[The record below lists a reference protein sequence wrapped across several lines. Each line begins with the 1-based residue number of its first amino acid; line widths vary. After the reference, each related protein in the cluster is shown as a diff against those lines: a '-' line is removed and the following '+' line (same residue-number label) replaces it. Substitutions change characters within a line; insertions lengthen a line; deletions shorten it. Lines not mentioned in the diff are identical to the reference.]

1 MHVVTTEAP
10 ALARPTGTP
19 PANEF
24 RIRVGQWMQSVPT
37 GGPWKSLG
45 PSFVLFL
52 LHSAQKADAD
62 GTNLHCPPSNLWF
75 SRACRVSKDSVP
87 GFYRAAEAAGVM
99 TLVHGPSGVRVRGY
113 AVTLPLGG
121 VPDWDAALAVLR
133 ADARRVKQELLR
145 CAADKP
151 ARAESVRSARAVLP
165 QQRCGERKS
174 AGAEPFDSAR
184 TGSTLRTCGHNQEVP
199 YQDRQ
204 MVAVVVTATTPRA
217 GEAPAPP
224 PGPSHWERL
233 TGHLPPDLQRAARA
247 VPEDDL
253 LRRVTAMAVEA
264 GWASPGWL
272 AARLASHRPA
282 NAPDAAPADRLAA
295 GLVAVLGVLS
305 DRHAQVGLGS
315 YPPAHESPHRDA
327 PVDAAPLGVRRGS
340 GRP

>member
-1 MHVVTTEAP
+1 MLSSGSHIGHERLNVHVVTTEAL

-52 LHSAQKADAD
+52 MHAAQKADAD

-87 GFYRAAEAAGVM
+87 GFYRAAEAAGVLA
-99 TLVHGPSGVRVRGY
+99 LVHGPSGTRARGY
-113 AVTLPLGG
+113 AVTMPLGG

-145 CAADKP
+145 CDAGKP

-165 QQRCGERKS
+165 QPRCGERKS
-174 AGAEPFDSAR
+174 AGAESAKSAR

-199 YQDRQ
+199 YQVEQ
-204 MVAVVVTATTPRA
+204 MVAVVVTAATPRA
-217 GEAPAPP
+217 GEAPARVTPP
-224 PGPSHWERL
+224 PDLSGWGRMTE
-233 TGHLPPDLQRAARA
+233 HLPPDLQAPARA

-253 LRRVTAMAVEA
+253 LRRVTTTALRD
-264 GWASPGWL
+264 GWASPGRL
-272 AARLASHRPA
+272 AARLASHRLED
-282 NAPDAAPADRLAA
+282 APDAAPADRLAVA
-295 GLVAVLGVLS
+295 LVAVLCALS
-305 DRHAQVGLGS
+305 DRHARAGRGFRR
-315 YPPAHESPHRDA
+315 PAHE
-327 PVDAAPLGVRRGS
+327 
-340 GRP
+340 

>member
-1 MHVVTTEAP
+1 MHVVTTEAL
-10 ALARPTGTP
+10 ALSRPTGTP

-52 LHSAQKADAD
+52 LHAAQKADAD

-99 TLVHGPSGVRVRGY
+99 ALVHGPSGVRVRGY
-113 AVTLPLGG
+113 AVTMPLGG

-151 ARAESVRSARAVLP
+151 ARAESMSSARAVLP
-165 QQRCGERKS
+165 RPHCGERKS
-174 AGAEPFDSAR
+174 AGAESDRSAR
-184 TGSTLRTCGHNQEVP
+184 TGSTLRTCGLNQEVP
-199 YQDRQ
+199 YQVEE
-204 MVAVVVTATTPRA
+204 MVTVVVTGTTPRA
-217 GEAPAPP
+217 SEQPALPDAT
-224 PGPSHWERL
+224 HWGRMAE
-233 TGHLPPDLQRAARA
+233 HLPPDLQRAARA
-247 VPEDDL
+247 VPADDL
-253 LRRVTAMAVEA
+253 LRRVTAMAIEA

-282 NAPDAAPADRLAA
+282 NAPGAAAADRLAA

-305 DRHAQVGLGS
+305 DRHAQVGRGS
-315 YPPAHESPHRDA
+315 YPPVHESPHREA
-327 PVDAAPLGVRRGS
+327 PVDAAPLGVRCGS

>member
-1 MHVVTTEAP
+1 MHVVATDSL

-24 RIRVGQWMQSVPT
+24 RVRIGQWMQSVPT

-52 LHSAQKADAD
+52 MHAAQKADAD

-99 TLVHGPSGVRVRGY
+99 ALVHGPSGTRVRGY
-113 AVTLPLGG
+113 AVTMPLGG
-121 VPDWDAALAVLR
+121 APDWDAALTVLR

-145 CAADKP
+145 CSTGKP
-151 ARAESVRSARAVLP
+151 ARAESHRSARAVLP
-165 QQRCGERKS
+165 QPRCGERMS
-174 AGAEPFDSAR
+174 ARAEPARSAR
-184 TGSTLRTCGHNQEVP
+184 EGSKLRTCGQNQEVP
-199 YQDRQ
+199 YQDER
-204 MVAVVVTATTPRA
+204 MVAVEVTATTPRA
-217 GEAPAPP
+217 GERPAPP
-224 PGPSHWERL
+224 GSLSWERM
-233 TGHLPPDLQRAARA
+233 TGHLPPDLQEPARA

-253 LRRVTAMAVEA
+253 LRRVTVMALQA

-272 AARLASHRPA
+272 AARLASHRPE

-295 GLVAVLGVLS
+295 DLVAVLGLLAE
-305 DRHAQVGLGS
+305 RHARGGAGLLS
-315 YPPAHESPHRDA
+315 SCA
-327 PVDAAPLGVRRGS
+327 
-340 GRP
+340 

>member
-1 MHVVTTEAP
+1 MHVVTTEAL

-52 LHSAQKADAD
+52 LHAAQKADAD

-99 TLVHGPSGVRVRGY
+99 ALVHGPSGVRVRGY

-151 ARAESVRSARAVLP
+151 ARAEPVRSARAVLP
-165 QQRCGERKS
+165 QPRCGERKS
-174 AGAEPFDSAR
+174 VRAESDQSAR
-184 TGSTLRTCGHNQEVP
+184 TGSTVRTCGLNQEVP
-199 YQDRQ
+199 YQVEE
-204 MVAVVVTATTPRA
+204 MVAVVVTGTTPRA
-217 GEAPAPP
+217 SEQPALPDAT
-224 PGPSHWERL
+224 HWERM
-233 TGHLPPDLQRAARA
+233 TEHLPLDLRGPARA
-247 VPEDDL
+247 VPGDDL
-253 LRRVTAMAVEA
+253 LRRVTAMAIET

-282 NAPDAAPADRLAA
+282 SAPDAAPADRLAA

-305 DRHAQVGLGS
+305 DRHARVGRGS
-315 YPPAHESPHRDA
+315 YPPVHEPPLREA

>member
-1 MHVVTTEAP
+1 MHVVTTEAL

-52 LHSAQKADAD
+52 LHAAQKADAD

-99 TLVHGPSGVRVRGY
+99 ALVHGPSGVRVRGY
-113 AVTLPLGG
+113 AVTMPLGG

-133 ADARRVKQELLR
+133 ADSQRVKQEELR
-145 CAADKP
+145 CAVDKP
-151 ARAESVRSARAVLP
+151 ARAESVKSARAALSRP
-165 QQRCGERKS
+165 HCGERKS
-174 AGAEPFDSAR
+174 ARAEPGMSAR
-184 TGSTLRTCGHNQEVP
+184 EGSKLRTCGLNQEVP
-199 YQDRQ
+199 HQVEE
-204 MVAVVVTATTPRA
+204 MVAVVVTATTPHA
-217 GEAPAPP
+217 SEQPAPP
-224 PGPSHWERL
+224 GLSHWERM
-233 TGHLPPDLQRAARA
+233 TEHLPPDLQDSACA
-247 VPEDDL
+247 VPGDDL
-253 LRRVTAMAVEA
+253 LRRVTAMAIEA
-264 GWASPGWL
+264 GWASQGWL

-282 NAPDAAPADRLAA
+282 QAPGEAAPADRLAA

-305 DRHAQVGLGS
+305 DRHAQV
-315 YPPAHESPHRDA
+315 A
-327 PVDAAPLGVRRGS
+327 PGAGS
-340 GRP
+340 GRRQGLSGPGGQQSQCGLGR